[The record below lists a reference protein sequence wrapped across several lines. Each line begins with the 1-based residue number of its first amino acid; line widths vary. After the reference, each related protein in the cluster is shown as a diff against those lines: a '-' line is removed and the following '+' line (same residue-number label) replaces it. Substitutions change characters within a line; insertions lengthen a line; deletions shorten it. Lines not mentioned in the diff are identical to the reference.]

1 MERIPEAVDVASTA
15 VKAEQIDGD
24 NLTGKEKMMCFFLV
38 ILVVYRSSGQ

>member
-1 MERIPEAVDVASTA
+1 MERIPEAVDVTTA
-15 VKAEQIDGD
+15 VKAEQFDGD